1 MKNLELELADELF
14 NAVGKPAENFT
25 MEELRNSCVI
35 LVRLCIDA
43 DNVRVIHNFIE
54 ENKNKKK

>member
-14 NAVGKPAENFT
+14 NAVGKPAENVT